1 MVNSSCKEWFGV
13 FIDIWSMLGGFTRK
27 NKKAYFLVSM
37 LVLGEVS
44 RRVPSLY
51 QVKVGGGWAVDRSSP
66 HFSRML
72 RPAATLRCAS
82 GFTNGADTE
91 K

>member
-1 MVNSSCKEWFGV
+1 LEGSHK
-13 FIDIWSMLGGFTRK
+13 K

-37 LVLGEVS
+37 LVVDEVS

-66 HFSRML
+66 HLSRML

-82 GFTNGADTE
+82 GFTTGAETE
-91 K
+91 KMKKGLKLMYFVSSFS

>member
-1 MVNSSCKEWFGV
+1 M
-13 FIDIWSMLGGFTRK
+13 
-27 NKKAYFLVSM
+27 VSM

-51 QVKVGGGWAVDRSSP
+51 QVKVGGGWAKDRSNP
-66 HFSRML
+66 HLSRML

-82 GFTNGADTE
+82 GFTTGADTE
-91 K
+91 KIKKSD